1 MRLEAER
8 TGTTP
13 ESVAAPPYPRPD
25 TAVTPDRGQ
34 ETLRQSQALL
44 DAIFESAPVG
54 LGFWDRDL
62 RYFRVNR
69 QLARINGLDPDA
81 HIGKTPKEL
90 LPGLEGVDDLLSL
103 WRKIVDGESA
113 ACTTEVTGAT
123 PAEPNGRRHWRGHFF
138 PVRVDDSVVGIG
150 GVVEDVTEQRRAE
163 QEVQANLRRFRGF
176 AEHLDD
182 IVWLVDL
189 NRQQAIYVNPAFRRV
204 WQRPEQDLYDD
215 FAVWRCAIH
224 PDDREHVVDTF
235 ESSARRRY
243 DVEYR
248 ITRPDGSERL
258 IRERAFPVDDLDRGL
273 VGGIAEDITERRA
286 AALALLK
293 QERRYER
300 MFNLTGASV
309 WQLDYTEVRDRL
321 LALKAAGVTELRT
334 HLRGHPEEMK
344 RLVAAIRVISV
355 NKATLDLFNVR
366 DVKTF
371 AEWVPELYD
380 EETASGYLQLFDAIW
395 HGRTRIQ
402 YDSASRTLD
411 GKYLYLAVNA
421 TISSAEEAPFEVL
434 ISATNITDLNRT
446 QVDLQEADRRKDQFL
461 TVLAHELLSP
471 LAAIHSAAELLR
483 TPLLGTE
490 QGHQIGDVLCR
501 QTDQLTR
508 LLHDLLDVSRVGQ
521 GKLVL
526 DASPVDLRSVV
537 FQAVEVH
544 REQANRKRQ
553 VLEVDAPAEP
563 VVVHG
568 DRARLVQCVSNL
580 VHNAVKYT
588 QAEGQVVV
596 RVARDGDNAGVAVRD
611 NGRGIPPGRLR
622 DVFDMFSQVG
632 CRPDQS
638 GGGLGI
644 GLNVVKR
651 LVEMHGGTV
660 DVHSEGAGR
669 GSEFSIRLPCV
680 MTPTVPDALLAPAAP
695 VSRSVLVVD
704 DNADVAE
711 MMALLLGSLGCS
723 VRTALDG
730 EAAIKA
736 AEQDPPDAVL
746 LDIGLPGM
754 DGYEVAAA
762 LRSKGYLGRLIAL
775 TGFGRSEDRQSALA
789 AGFDHHVVKPGDVN
803 VLRELLR

>member
-1 MRLEAER
+1 M
-8 TGTTP
+8 P
-13 ESVAAPPYPRPD
+13 
-25 TAVTPDRGQ
+25 AV
-34 ETLRQSQALL
+34 E
-44 DAIFESAPVG
+44 
-54 LGFWDRDL
+54 
-62 RYFRVNR
+62 
-69 QLARINGLDPDA
+69 GLD
-81 HIGKTPKEL
+81 
-90 LPGLEGVDDLLSL
+90 DLMAL
-103 WRKIVDGESA
+103 WRQILDGEKSA
-113 ACTTEVTGAT
+113 CSTEVTGAT
-123 PAEPNGRRHWRGHFF
+123 PANPNERHHWRGHFF
-138 PVRVDDSVVGIG
+138 PVRLDDSVVGIG

-163 QEVQANLRRFRGF
+163 QDVQATLRRFRGF
-176 AEHLDD
+176 AEHLGDV
-182 IVWLVDL
+182 VWLLDS
-189 NRQQAIYVNPAFRRV
+189 NRQQVIYVNPAFRRV

-215 FAVWRCAIH
+215 ATIWRSAIH
-224 PDDREHVVDTF
+224 PDDRQHAVDAF
-235 ESSARRRY
+235 ESSAGGRY

-248 ITRPDGSERL
+248 ITRTDGSERL

-273 VGGIAEDITERRA
+273 VGGIAEDITDRRG

-309 WQLDYTEVRDRL
+309 WQLDYTDVRDRM

-344 RLVAAIRVISV
+344 RLLAAIRVISV

-371 AEWVPELYD
+371 AKWAPELYD
-380 EETASGYLQLFDAIW
+380 EETASAYLQLFDAIW
-395 HGRTRIQ
+395 HGRMRIQ
-402 YDSASRTLD
+402 YDTASRTMD
-411 GKYLYLAVNA
+411 GKHLYLAVNA
-421 TISSAEEAPFEVL
+421 TISSPDEAPFEVL

-483 TPLLGTE
+483 TSVLGLE
-490 QGHQIGDVLCR
+490 QGQQIGDVLCR

-508 LLHDLLDVSRVGQ
+508 VLHDLLDVSRVGQ
-521 GKLVL
+521 GKMVL
-526 DASPVDLRSVV
+526 DASPVDLRAVV
-537 FQAVEVH
+537 FQAIEVH

-553 VLEVDAPAEP
+553 SIEVDVPAEA
-563 VVVHG
+563 VVVQG

-588 QAEGQVVV
+588 QAEGTIDV
-596 RVARDGDNAGVAVRD
+596 RVARDGDNAGVVVRD
-611 NGRGIPPGRLR
+611 NGSGIPPGRLR

-632 CRPDQS
+632 GRPDQS

-651 LVEMHGGTV
+651 LVEMHGGKV
-660 DVHSEGAGR
+660 EVHSEGAGR
-669 GSEFSIRLPCV
+669 GSEFSIRLPCLT
-680 MTPTVPDALLAPAAP
+680 TPAVADALMAPPAS

-704 DNADVAE
+704 DNADGAE
-711 MMALLLGSLGCS
+711 MMALLLESLGCS

-730 EAAIKA
+730 ESAIKS

-775 TGFGRSEDRQSALA
+775 TGFGRSEDRQNALA
-789 AGFDHHVVKPGDVN
+789 AGFDHHLVKPGDVN